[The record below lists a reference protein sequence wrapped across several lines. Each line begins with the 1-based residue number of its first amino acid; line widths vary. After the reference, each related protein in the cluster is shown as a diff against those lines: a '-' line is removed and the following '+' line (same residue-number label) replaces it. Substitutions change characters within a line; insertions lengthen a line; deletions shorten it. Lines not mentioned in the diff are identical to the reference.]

1 MRPEVSELLRTT
13 GTQMPGIAAPTAYGQ
28 GSAGLLTGLLMI
40 SAMEYD
46 RAAEVRV
53 EDNRDMRALFA
64 ELAPKVTDAGLR
76 DAVAAA
82 AKGGDG
88 SLRISALNAANAELR
103 TVLIALQAH
112 VEDAGDVAA
121 QKRVWDVLKASAA
134 RRMLSV
140 GTG

>member
-13 GTQMPGIAAPTAYGQ
+13 ALQMPGIAAPTAYGQ
-28 GSAGLLTGLLMI
+28 GSAGLITGLLMI

-64 ELAPKVTDAGLR
+64 ELALKVTDPGLR

-82 AKGGDG
+82 AKGGDA

-103 TVLIALQAH
+103 KTLIALQTHA
-112 VEDAGDVAA
+112 EESGNVAA

-140 GTG
+140 GT